1 VLPSGNHSTRVAGP
15 KRATTRTSATYGAS
29 DGASEATCA
38 TGNIDA
44 TSHRRGPSGKVRF
57 LQSTRE
63 RGCQPA
69 VMDLG
74 LADRIVLIT
83 GGSQGIGK
91 AAALAFARERARI
104 VITYHSHRDKADEVV
119 AAARL
124 LGTEALAVPM
134 ELAARQSIHAA
145 VATAVEHFG
154 RVDVLVNNAVSWG
167 QRLPWNMP
175 RFEELPD
182 EEWRS
187 LLRAN
192 LEGPY
197 TAIQAVLPSMRASG
211 WGRIVN
217 VSSGIAVDGM
227 PGAGPYASAKAALH
241 GLTRTLCKELGPA
254 GILVN
259 VVMPGLTLTERNAGR
274 IPPERRAEFERSSP
288 IRRILP
294 PEEVVPTIV
303 FLSSAANTAVTGEI
317 VRASGGIM

>member
-1 VLPSGNHSTRVAGP
+1 
-15 KRATTRTSATYGAS
+15 
-29 DGASEATCA
+29 
-38 TGNIDA
+38 
-44 TSHRRGPSGKVRF
+44 
-57 LQSTRE
+57 
-63 RGCQPA
+63 
-69 VMDLG
+69 MDLG
-74 LADRIVLIT
+74 LADRVVLIT
-83 GGSQGIGK
+83 GGSQGIGR
-91 AAALAFARERARI
+91 AAALAFARERARV
-104 VITYHSHRDKADEVV
+104 VITYHSHRGKADEVV
-119 AAARL
+119 EEVRQL
-124 LGTEALAVPM
+124 DTEALAVAM
-134 ELAARQSIHAA
+134 ELATPESIHAA
-145 VATAVEHFG
+145 VAAAIERFG
-154 RVDVLVNNAVSWG
+154 RVDVLVNNAVQWG
-167 QRLPWNMP
+167 QRLPWNLP
-175 RFEELPD
+175 HFEELPD

-192 LEGPY
+192 LEGSY
-197 TAIQAVLPSMRASG
+197 SAIRAVLPSMRANG

-259 VVMPGLTLTERNAGR
+259 VVMPGFTLTERNAGR
-274 IPPERRAEFERSSP
+274 VPADRQAEIERTSP